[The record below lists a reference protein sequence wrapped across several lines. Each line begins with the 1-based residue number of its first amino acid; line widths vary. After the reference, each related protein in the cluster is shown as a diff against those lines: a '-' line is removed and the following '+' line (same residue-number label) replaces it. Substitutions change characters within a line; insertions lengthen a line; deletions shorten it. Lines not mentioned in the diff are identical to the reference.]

1 MSVMIRK
8 QLSYL
13 RAEDLQN
20 AINISPQDNQWL
32 VVRQSVVSSGSEV
45 AMLCGRKRK
54 SKKKIQVSLDNFSSK
69 GNVALSSVLVFDI
82 IPIYYY
88 NTLICLNKHE
98 HF

>member
-1 MSVMIRK
+1 MSVLIRK

-20 AINISPQDNQWL
+20 AINISPQENQWL
-32 VVRQSVVSSGSEV
+32 VVCQSVVSRGSEV

-54 SKKKIQVSLDNFSSK
+54 NKKKVQASVDNFSSK

-82 IPIYYY
+82 IPIYYC
-88 NTLICLNKHE
+88 NTLIFLNKHE